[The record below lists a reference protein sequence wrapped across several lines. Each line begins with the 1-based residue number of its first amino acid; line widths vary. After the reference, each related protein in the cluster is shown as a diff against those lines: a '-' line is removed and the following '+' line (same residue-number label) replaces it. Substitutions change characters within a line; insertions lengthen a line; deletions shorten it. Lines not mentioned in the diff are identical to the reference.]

1 MKIKT
6 IVKQDF
12 NDIKNNYK
20 KRVVGEELIL
30 DEERYN
36 ELYMKGK
43 VNKGKA
49 IKEKKQDKIEEVNTE
64 E

>member
-6 IVKQDF
+6 TVKQDF

-20 KRVVGEELIL
+20 KRFVGEELIL

-43 VNKGKA
+43 VNEGKA
-49 IKEKKQDKIEEVNTE
+49 IKEKKQEKNEEVSTE

>member
-6 IVKQDF
+6 TVKQDF

-20 KRVVGEELIL
+20 KRSIGEELIL

-43 VNKGKA
+43 VNEGKA
-49 IKEKKQDKIEEVNTE
+49 IKEKKQEKNEEVSTE

>member
-6 IVKQDF
+6 TVKQDF

-20 KRVVGEELIL
+20 KRFVGEELIL

-43 VNKGKA
+43 VDEGKA
-49 IKEKKQDKIEEVNTE
+49 IKEKKQEKNEEVSTE

>member
-30 DEERYN
+30 DEDRYN
-36 ELYMKGK
+36 ELFTKGK